1 MYLNKNNI
9 FVRLLFI
16 MTTSEENYLKVIYH
30 LSNLSP
36 KGVNTNAIAAM
47 LDTKASSVTDM
58 LKKLSEKDWINY
70 QKYQG
75 VSLTDK
81 GKLNAKIIVRK
92 HRLWEVFLVEKL
104 GFAWDEVHE
113 VAEEL
118 EHIKSEKL
126 INQLDQ
132 FLNFPRF
139 DPHGDPIPNAKGEII
154 KIEKQLVSEIEV
166 GRTITC
172 VGVKDT
178 SVDFLQYLNKQNI
191 SLGTK
196 MKVLEKEPFDGTLK
210 IEINNSVLVIS
221 DKIANNLYVK

>member
-1 MYLNKNNI
+1 M
-9 FVRLLFI
+9 
-16 MTTSEENYLKVIYH
+16 
-30 LSNLSP
+30 
-36 KGVNTNAIAAM
+36 
-47 LDTKASSVTDM
+47 
-58 LKKLSEKDWINY
+58 
-70 QKYQG
+70 
-75 VSLTDK
+75 
-81 GKLNAKIIVRK
+81 RK

-132 FLNFPRF
+132 FLNFPSF

-154 KIEKQLVSEIEV
+154 NIEKQLISEIEV
-166 GRTITC
+166 GKTITC

-191 SLGTK
+191 
-196 MKVLEKEPFDGTLK
+196 
-210 IEINNSVLVIS
+210 
-221 DKIANNLYVK
+221 

>member
-1 MYLNKNNI
+1 
-9 FVRLLFI
+9 

-58 LKKLSEKDWINY
+58 LKKLSEKECVNY

-81 GKLNAKIIVRK
+81 GRLNAKIIVRK

-118 EHIKSEKL
+118 EHIQSEKL

-132 FLNFPRF
+132 FLNFPCF
-139 DPHGDPIPNAKGEII
+139 DPHGDPIPNAKGEIK
-154 KIEKQLVSEIEV
+154 KIDKQLVSEIEI
-166 GRTITC
+166 GKTITC

-221 DKIANNLYVK
+221 DKIANNLFVKSVV

>member
-1 MYLNKNNI
+1 
-9 FVRLLFI
+9 

-30 LSNLSP
+30 LSNLTP

-58 LKKLSEKDWINY
+58 LKKLSEKEWIHY

-118 EHIKSEKL
+118 EHIQSEKL

-132 FLNFPRF
+132 FLNFPSF

-154 KIEKQLVSEIEV
+154 KIEKQLVSEIQV
-166 GRTITC
+166 GKTITC

-221 DKIANNLYVK
+221 DKIANNLYVKSKQHRF

>member
-1 MYLNKNNI
+1 
-9 FVRLLFI
+9 

-81 GKLNAKIIVRK
+81 GKFNAKIIVRK

-118 EHIKSEKL
+118 EHIQSEKL

-132 FLNFPRF
+132 FLNFPSF

>member
-1 MYLNKNNI
+1 
-9 FVRLLFI
+9 

-75 VSLTDK
+75 VSLTDI

-118 EHIKSEKL
+118 EHIQSEKL

-132 FLNFPRF
+132 FLNFPSF

-154 KIEKQLVSEIEV
+154 KIEKQLISEIEV

-196 MKVLEKEPFDGTLK
+196 IKVLEKEPFDGTLK

-221 DKIANNLYVK
+221 DKIATNLYVK

>member
-30 LSNLSP
+30 LSNLTP

-132 FLNFPRF
+132 YLNFPSF

-166 GRTITC
+166 GNTITC

-196 MKVLEKEPFDGTLK
+196 IKVLEKEPFDGTLK

>member
-1 MYLNKNNI
+1 
-9 FVRLLFI
+9 

-81 GKLNAKIIVRK
+81 GKFNAKIIVRK

-118 EHIKSEKL
+118 EHIQSEKL

-132 FLNFPRF
+132 FLNYPSF

-154 KIEKQLVSEIEV
+154 KIEKQLVSEIQV
-166 GRTITC
+166 GKTITC
-172 VGVKDT
+172 IGVKDT

>member
-1 MYLNKNNI
+1 
-9 FVRLLFI
+9 

-36 KGVNTNAIAAM
+36 KGVNTNAIAGM

-58 LKKLSEKDWINY
+58 LKKLSDKELVDY

-75 VSLTDK
+75 VFLTEK
-81 GKLNAKIIVRK
+81 GKLNAKMIVRN

-118 EHIKSEKL
+118 EHIRSEKL
-126 INQLDQ
+126 INQLDK
-132 FLNFPRF
+132 FLNFPSF
-139 DPHGDPIPNAKGEII
+139 DPHGYPIPNAKGEIPTI
-154 KIEKQLVSEIEV
+154 AKQLLSEIET
-166 GRTITC
+166 GKNITC

-178 SVDFLQYLNKQNI
+178 SVDFLQYLNKQQI
-191 SLGTK
+191 SLGTNI
-196 MKVLEKEPFDGTLK
+196 KVLEKLASGKRGDSFWKCFGNTGKPLW
-210 IEINNSVLVIS
+210 
-221 DKIANNLYVK
+221 

>member
-1 MYLNKNNI
+1 
-9 FVRLLFI
+9 

-81 GKLNAKIIVRK
+81 GKFNAKIIVRK

>member
-1 MYLNKNNI
+1 
-9 FVRLLFI
+9 

-58 LKKLSEKDWINY
+58 LKKLSEKDWIHY

-92 HRLWEVFLVEKL
+92 HRLWEVFLVDKL

-132 FLNFPRF
+132 FLNFPSF
-139 DPHGDPIPNAKGEII
+139 DPHGDPIPNAKGEIK

-166 GRTITC
+166 GKTITC
-172 VGVKDT
+172 IGVKDT
-178 SVDFLQYLNKQNI
+178 SVDFLQYLNKLNI

-196 MKVLEKEPFDGTLK
+196 MKVIDKEPFDGTLK

>member
-1 MYLNKNNI
+1 
-9 FVRLLFI
+9 

-30 LSNLSP
+30 LSHLSP

-47 LDTKASSVTDM
+47 IETKASSVTDM

-104 GFAWDEVHE
+104 GFSWDEVHE

-126 INQLDQ
+126 INQLDH
-132 FLNFPRF
+132 FLNFPSF
-139 DPHGDPIPNAKGEII
+139 DPHGDPIPNAKGELPNFN
-154 KIEKQLVSEIEV
+154 KQLLSEIEV
-166 GRTITC
+166 GKTITC
-172 VGVKDT
+172 VGVKDS
-178 SVDFLQYLNKQNI
+178 SVDFLQYLNKQHI

-196 MKVLEKEPFDGTLK
+196 IKILDIEFFDRTIK
-210 IEINNSVLVIS
+210 IEVNNAVLVIS

>member
-1 MYLNKNNI
+1 M
-9 FVRLLFI
+9 
-16 MTTSEENYLKVIYH
+16 
-30 LSNLSP
+30 
-36 KGVNTNAIAAM
+36 NTNAIAAM

-58 LKKLSEKDWINY
+58 LKKLSEKDWIHY

-92 HRLWEVFLVEKL
+92 HRLWEVFLVDKL

-132 FLNFPRF
+132 FLNFPSF
-139 DPHGDPIPNAKGEII
+139 DPHGDPIPNAKGEIK

-166 GRTITC
+166 GKTITC

-178 SVDFLQYLNKQNI
+178 SVDFLQYLNKLNI

-196 MKVLEKEPFDGTLK
+196 MKVIDKEPFDGTLK

>member
-1 MYLNKNNI
+1 
-9 FVRLLFI
+9 
-16 MTTSEENYLKVIYH
+16 
-30 LSNLSP
+30 
-36 KGVNTNAIAAM
+36 M

-58 LKKLSEKDWINY
+58 LKKLSEKEWVNY

-75 VSLTDK
+75 VSLTEK

-118 EHIKSEKL
+118 EHIQSEKL

-132 FLNFPRF
+132 FLNFPSF
-139 DPHGDPIPNAKGEII
+139 DPHGDPIPNAKGEIK
-154 KIEKQLVSEIEV
+154 KIDKQLVSEIEI
-166 GRTITC
+166 GKTITC

-178 SVDFLQYLNKQNI
+178 SVDFLQYLNKQSI

-210 IEINNSVLVIS
+210 FEINNNVLVIS
-221 DKIANNLYVK
+221 DKIANNLFVK

>member
-1 MYLNKNNI
+1 
-9 FVRLLFI
+9 

-81 GKLNAKIIVRK
+81 GKFNAKIIVRK

-118 EHIKSEKL
+118 EHIQSEKL

-132 FLNFPRF
+132 FLNFPSF

-166 GRTITC
+166 GKTITC

-221 DKIANNLYVK
+221 DKIANNLYVKSKQHRF

>member
-1 MYLNKNNI
+1 
-9 FVRLLFI
+9 

-81 GKLNAKIIVRK
+81 GKFNAKIIVRK

-118 EHIKSEKL
+118 EHIQSEKL

-132 FLNFPRF
+132 FLNFPSF

-154 KIEKQLVSEIEV
+154 KIEKQLVSEIQV
-166 GRTITC
+166 GKTITC
-172 VGVKDT
+172 IGVKDT

>member
-1 MYLNKNNI
+1 
-9 FVRLLFI
+9 

-58 LKKLSEKDWINY
+58 LKKLSEKDWIHY

-81 GKLNAKIIVRK
+81 GKLYAKIIVRK
-92 HRLWEVFLVEKL
+92 HRLWEVFLVDKL

-132 FLNFPRF
+132 FLNFPSF
-139 DPHGDPIPNAKGEII
+139 DPHGDPIPNAKGEIK
-154 KIEKQLVSEIEV
+154 KIEKQLLSEIEV
-166 GRTITC
+166 GKTITC
-172 VGVKDT
+172 IGVKDT
-178 SVDFLQYLNKQNI
+178 SVDFLQYLNKLNI

-196 MKVLEKEPFDGTLK
+196 MKVIDKEPFDGTLK